1 MFYCL
6 KGKVVSHD
14 KDSINLEVLDAICF
28 KIYVTKSDTY
38 KELEL
43 YNLFIHD
50 FFRDEEYY
58 LYGFDSV
65 EELNAFRKLLTISGI
80 GVKTAMQILRNV
92 DYSNLFNLIRNKD
105 VAGLKSISG
114 IGNKAERLIYELK
127 EKGTD
132 NEIIEIQYKN
142 VCDVLLKLGYKNKEV
157 LIALSRIKKGL
168 NDSEAL
174 VEAIRVIKDG
184 SK

>member
-1 MFYCL
+1 
-6 KGKVVSHD
+6 
-14 KDSINLEVLDAICF
+14 
-28 KIYVTKSDTY
+28 
-38 KELEL
+38 
-43 YNLFIHD
+43 
-50 FFRDEEYY
+50 
-58 LYGFDSV
+58 
-65 EELNAFRKLLTISGI
+65 
-80 GVKTAMQILRNV
+80 MQILRNV
-92 DYSNLFNLIRNKD
+92 DYNSLFNLIRNKD